1 MTPIPKAK
9 TIPKVLPR
17 LKKHPIIEIK
27 EVGTNYIVIIGPIM
41 GYMPLVIPKM
51 NLPIRIVSNVV
62 MCMNIADI
70 RDKTPKK

>member
-17 LKKHPIIEIK
+17 LKKHPIREIK

-41 GYMPLVIPKM
+41 GYMPLVIPKI
-51 NLPIRIVSNVV
+51 NLPIMIV
-62 MCMNIADI
+62 
-70 RDKTPKK
+70 